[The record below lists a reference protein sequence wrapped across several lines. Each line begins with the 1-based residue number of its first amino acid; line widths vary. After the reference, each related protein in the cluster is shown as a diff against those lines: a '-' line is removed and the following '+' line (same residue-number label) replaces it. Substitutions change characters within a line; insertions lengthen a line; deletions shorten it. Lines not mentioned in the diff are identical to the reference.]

1 MKEKKK
7 VALVAHD
14 NMKRDLAEWV
24 DWNWEILLR
33 HHLVCTGTTGKM
45 VTRTLTERGGA
56 EEISHFDITLLKSGP
71 LGGDQQLGSMIA
83 DGEISALIFFWDPM
97 SAQPHDVD
105 VKALLRIATLYNVPT
120 AINRSSADFLISSP
134 LYEDDGYELPARG
147 EGLHLL
153 HRAGVEVA
161 VHGTPMQKGVD
172 RPSFSFAARGRTTEF
187 VFRSASLDSA
197 GAVGS
202 PPPFHARIAS
212 ACACR
217 ATGGE
222 LPAIRRRGTCV

>member
-1 MKEKKK
+1 
-7 VALVAHD
+7 
-14 NMKRDLAEWV
+14 MKRDLAEWV

-83 DGEISALIFFWDPM
+83 DGEISALIFFGIRCR
-97 SAQPHDVD
+97 QPHDVD

-134 LYEDDGYELPARG
+134 LFEHDDYRPVVKDYTSYIERVL
-147 EGLHLL
+147 
-153 HRAGVEVA
+153 EVQR
-161 VHGTPMQKGVD
+161 HGTPMQGVD
-172 RPSFSFAARGRTTEF
+172 RPSFFVCSEGANHRVRFSEALRSTAR
-187 VFRSASLDSA
+187 VLSA
-197 GAVGS
+197 V
-202 PPPFHARIAS
+202 
-212 ACACR
+212 
-217 ATGGE
+217 
-222 LPAIRRRGTCV
+222 RRRSMRGPHPLVPVVLPEANCLQFGEGVLAYNRIFSLSLTVS